1 MRLPFGAV
9 PAAGKKASASAA
21 FRVVRFPVQPVK
33 IDGQMKNG
41 LKILQGIA
49 GDLLDFSQPVR
60 QGVPVNVQLLHR
72 GGGFSQMLDVDAKRG
87 QKVCAVFPVIGGEGR
102 NGRVKKVGLRRV
114 LHPVKQKGE
123 QGKPGEG
130 KHGSVRQLAGPAQP
144 QRSPCLPDRK
154 RRR

>member
-33 IDGQMKNG
+33 IDGQVENR
-41 LKILQGIA
+41 LKILQRIA

-60 QGVPVNVQLLHR
+60 QGVPVNVQFLHR

-87 QKVCAVFPVIGGEGR
+87 QKVGAVFPVIGGEGSGVGKLTR
-102 NGRVKKVGLRRV
+102 SLCDGVISIALKGKVNSLNASVACGIV
-114 LHPVKQKGE
+114 VYE
-123 QGKPGEG
+123 A
-130 KHGSVRQLAGPAQP
+130 VRQRQ
-144 QRSPCLPDRK
+144 
-154 RRR
+154 